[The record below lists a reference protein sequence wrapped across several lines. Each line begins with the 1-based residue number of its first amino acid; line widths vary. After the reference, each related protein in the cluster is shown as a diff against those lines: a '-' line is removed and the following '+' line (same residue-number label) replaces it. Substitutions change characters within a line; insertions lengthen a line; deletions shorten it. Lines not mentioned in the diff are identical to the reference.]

1 MLFQIYT
8 KLTGGDIFTK
18 MDYVILDLEWN
29 SSYSKKAKHFISEI
43 IEFGAVRFNDKFEVL
58 DTFSMLVI
66 PQVGKKLS
74 GKIKE
79 LTNISNE
86 ELAKG
91 GATYTHVLSKFKKFL
106 GESMLLT
113 WGTSDILALMENT
126 DYYEK
131 NKHIDYIITYC
142 DLQRYCANA
151 LDVYNPG
158 RQLGLAM
165 AAQFADVDITDMVQH
180 RALQDAT
187 ISMMIFKKL
196 FDKDK
201 LPEYIETSDSLY
213 ERMVFV
219 PYYLTDI
226 DDPRINKSEFS
237 FVCDQCRNELVAEE
251 PWTRRNRSFVAL
263 LKCEGCGRSFKGKI
277 KFKIN
282 YEGMSIK
289 KKLVPCTQNDD
300 EEEKKEETSDNI

>member
-113 WGTSDILALMENT
+113 WGT
-126 DYYEK
+126 
-131 NKHIDYIITYC
+131 
-142 DLQRYCANA
+142 
-151 LDVYNPG
+151 
-158 RQLGLAM
+158 
-165 AAQFADVDITDMVQH
+165 
-180 RALQDAT
+180 
-187 ISMMIFKKL
+187 
-196 FDKDK
+196 
-201 LPEYIETSDSLY
+201 
-213 ERMVFV
+213 
-219 PYYLTDI
+219 
-226 DDPRINKSEFS
+226 
-237 FVCDQCRNELVAEE
+237 
-251 PWTRRNRSFVAL
+251 
-263 LKCEGCGRSFKGKI
+263 
-277 KFKIN
+277 
-282 YEGMSIK
+282 
-289 KKLVPCTQNDD
+289 
-300 EEEKKEETSDNI
+300 

>member
-1 MLFQIYT
+1 MIIVTHNY
-8 KLTGGDIFTK
+8 TGGEACTK
-18 MDYVILDLEWN
+18 MEYVILDLEWN

-43 IEFGAVRFNDKFEVL
+43 IEFGAVKFNDTFEVI

-86 ELAKG
+86 ELATG
-91 GATYTHVLSKFKKFL
+91 GATYTHVLSRFKKFL
-106 GESMLLT
+106 GDSMLLT

-131 NKHIDYIITYC
+131 NNYLDYIILYC
-142 DLQRYCANA
+142 DLQRYCAKA
-151 LDVYNPG
+151 LGVYNPG

-165 AAQFADVDITDMVQH
+165 AAQLADVDIADMVQH
-180 RALQDAT
+180 RALQDAM
-187 ISMMIFKKL
+187 ISMMVFKKL
-196 FDKDK
+196 FDKEK
-201 LPEYIETSDSLY
+201 LPEYIETSGSLY
-213 ERMVFV
+213 DRMVFV
-219 PYYLTDI
+219 PYYLTDM

-237 FVCDQCRNELVAEE
+237 FVCDECRTKLTEE
-251 PWTRRNRSFVAL
+251 QPWTKRNRSFVAL
-263 LKCEGCGRSFKGKI
+263 LRCDACGRRFKGKV

-289 KKLVPCTQNDD
+289 KKLLPCPGPEEENT
-300 EEEKKEETSDNI
+300 EEKKEE

>member
-1 MLFQIYT
+1 MYQ
-8 KLTGGDIFTK
+8 
-18 MDYVILDLEWN
+18 MEYVILDLEWN

-43 IEFGAVRFNDKFEVL
+43 IEFGAVKFNESFEVT

-91 GATYTHVLSKFKKFL
+91 GATYTHVLSRFKKFL

-131 NKHIDYIITYC
+131 NNYIDYIIMYC

-151 LDVYNPG
+151 LEVYNPG

-165 AAQFADVDITDMVQH
+165 AAQLADVDITDMVQH
-180 RALQDAT
+180 RALQDAM
-187 ISMMIFKKL
+187 ISMMVFKKL

-213 ERMVFV
+213 DRMVFV
-219 PYYLTDI
+219 PYYLTDL

-237 FVCDQCRNELVAEE
+237 FVCDQCRTELKAEQQ
-251 PWTRRNRSFVAL
+251 WARRNRSFVAVL
-263 LKCEGCGRSFKGKI
+263 RCDGCGRRFKGKV

-282 YEGMSIK
+282 YDGMSIK
-289 KKLVPCTQNDD
+289 KKLLPCP
-300 EEEKKEETSDNI
+300 EEVIEEKKEE